1 MIDGVGRVLGRK
13 ARRLSS
19 PLWRRPSCTP
29 TLALPLFPLTRLPM
43 SSEVSGQT
51 TSKTTG
57 WIKLEDYDTNAC
69 PSPPRSSSPNQ
80 HSAVSVAAP
89 SSVDPQMAFHFLR
102 DALQR
107 IEELRNVVASVD
119 GSLAYLQDHIEVL
132 SNLHP
137 AAAQQ
142 EASAPSALAATR
154 EEADGSAK
162 RQRSPETGAQ
172 RARVED
178 SAQSEEG
185 AASGA
190 QSKEITWSA
199 GPAYAKIDATGVVG
213 ASVGEKAAPAA
224 DENPLKRR
232 RIASVD
238 PPRAPRGHQQV
249 NRQAQNPDLAKFV
262 SLLQSLQRKR
272 GLRRLSHIA
281 SELRKTDRGLTNRVA
296 RTDKFS
302 DFVVVAQTWLDL
314 DIEIGKRRGEELL
327 RFRCVDRPWLPKP
340 RTTPLPTYREQ
351 VDQLF
356 LKRDGHLH
364 TPCIFL
370 PNPPLSAAPPTGQ

>member
-1 MIDGVGRVLGRK
+1 MG
-13 ARRLSS
+13 LSS
-19 PLWRRPSCTP
+19 PLWRRPSSTS
-29 TLALPLFPLTRLPM
+29 TLALLLFPLTRLPM
-43 SSEVSGQT
+43 SSEANGQA
-51 TSKTTG
+51 TSKTMDR
-57 WIKLEDYDTNAC
+57 IKLEDYDTHGC
-69 PSPPRSSSPNQ
+69 PSPPHSSSPQQ
-80 HSAVSVAAP
+80 HAAVSIAEP
-89 SSVDPQMAFHFLR
+89 STADPQMAFHFLR

-119 GSLAYLQDHIEVL
+119 GSLAYLQDHLEVL
-132 SNLHP
+132 GNMHP
-137 AAAQQ
+137 AAAPQ
-142 EASAPSALAATR
+142 EALAPSALAARR

-162 RQRSPETGAQ
+162 RQRSPETGAE

-178 SAQSEEG
+178 SAQTEEG

-190 QSKEITWSA
+190 ESKEITRSA
-199 GPAYAKIDATGVVG
+199 ARACTKIDATGVVG
-213 ASVGEKAAPAA
+213 ASNGEKTAPAA
-224 DENPLKRR
+224 DEGPLKRR

-238 PPRAPRGHQQV
+238 LPRAPRGHQQV
-249 NRQAQNPDLAKFV
+249 NRQAQNPDLTKFV

-281 SELRKTDRGLTNRVA
+281 SELRKTDRALTNRVA

-302 DFVVVAQTWLDL
+302 DFVVAAQTWLDL

-327 RFRCVDRPWLPKP
+327 RFRCVDRPWLSKP

-356 LKRDGHLH
+356 LNRDGHLH
-364 TPCIFL
+364 PPCIFL
-370 PNPPLSAAPPTGQ
+370 PNPPLNAAPPTGQ